1 MKYVPNRLSNYEL
14 AEVYSCINI
23 PFAVLNETLTDKDDE
38 LRRFCR
44 KHIRISDLVFIL
56 LCSTLRH

>member
-14 AEVYSCINI
+14 AEVYSCINM
-23 PFAVLNETLTDKDDE
+23 PFTVLNETLTDKDDE

-44 KHIRISDLVFIL
+44 KHI
-56 LCSTLRH
+56 